1 MGTMDKLS
9 KGEISDLAVTYAVWL
24 LRDGGVSVDADKLQT
39 VLSAAG
45 VDVPAFYTKLYA
57 KAVTDVKKLDDIV
70 SASTTVSAGGAA
82 PAAGSASAKEEAKK
96 EEEEDDDVFGDGG
109 GDGGM

>member
-1 MGTMDKLS
+1 MDKLS

-24 LRDGGVSVDADKLQT
+24 LHDGGVSVDADKLQT

-82 PAAGSASAKEEAKK
+82 PAAGSAPAAAAPAAAKEEAKK
-96 EEEEDDDVFGDGG
+96 EEEEGDRKSVV
-109 GDGGM
+109 